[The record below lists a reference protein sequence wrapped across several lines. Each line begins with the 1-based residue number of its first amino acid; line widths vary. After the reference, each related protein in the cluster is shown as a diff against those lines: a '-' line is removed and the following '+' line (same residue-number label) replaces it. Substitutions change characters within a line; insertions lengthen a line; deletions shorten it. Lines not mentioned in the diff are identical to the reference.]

1 MTGMQLASL
10 ALILFSVGIIIL
22 GIVKVHTLPGNIAR
36 QRSHPQAT
44 AIEACSLLGLLVFP
58 LWMFALV
65 WAYAGTIGTPLD
77 DRRDLLGHPER
88 PPEPPAARV
97 RERPGAEGD
106 AGEGD

>member
-1 MTGMQLASL
+1 MQLASL
-10 ALILFSVGIIIL
+10 CLILFSVIIIIL

-65 WAYAGTIGTPLD
+65 WAYAGAIGTPLD
-77 DRRDLLGHPER
+77 DRRDLFGHPE
-88 PPEPPAARV
+88 PASEPAESPAESESDA
-97 RERPGAEGD
+97 D
-106 AGEGD
+106 AGYV